1 MRFKKYRK
9 KKRRPVIRRR
19 TVRVKG
25 AIEILLRRQ
34 DGWAEKFHERQIFDA
49 WESIVGKPAASQ
61 SVPVS
66 LSGGILRV
74 KVGHPVYKT
83 ELSAM
88 KTDILTKLEKKIKNL
103 NAGMRKPSKRR
114 KITDIWF
121 DLVTEIPISNVK
133 STENTDKSDSDVSE
147 RVAKPVPPEMQE
159 QAEAAVLA
167 VNDSELRT
175 ALKTLFLTQSSYTE
189 TAE

>member
-1 MRFKKYRK
+1 MRFKKSRK

-25 AIEILLRRQ
+25 AIEILLRQ
-34 DGWAEKFHERQIFDA
+34 DGWTEKFHERQIFDA

-88 KTDILTKLEKKIKNL
+88 KTDILTKLEKKIENL

-121 DLVTEIPISNVK
+121 DLVTEIPISKVK